1 MTLTEIINEITGSPI
16 YEDINQMYKDGI
28 IDKKTYETIMVSFH
42 QNMLPA
48 ALQMAKDLML
58 SLQEVEITKED
69 GTTETMTLQKAQIL
83 EQLERVNLVKEQVKT
98 EIERT
103 KLLNL
108 QAIGFYDNR
117 VIKITETMRGLV
129 GEIESG
135 GLENPQQNWDMLYSA
150 LNAMATIASAHPLV
164 GAIAVPTTPPTG
176 KQ

>member
-1 MTLTEIINEITGSPI
+1 M
-16 YEDINQMYKDGI
+16 YEDGI

-42 QNMLPA
+42 QNTLTA
-48 ALQMAKDLML
+48 ALQMSKDLMI
-58 SLQEVEITKED
+58 SLQEVEIEKED

-83 EQLERVNLVKEQVKT
+83 EQLERVNLVKEQINEAVERVNLAKEQVKT

-103 KLLNL
+103 KLINL

-150 LNAMATIASAHPLV
+150 LNALATIASAHPLV